1 MQHLKLDT
9 FDSSVKF
16 DKGRSS
22 FTFIAWYFVK
32 CIFFINAF
40 PWPSNLKSFLLRL
53 FGATIGYRV
62 TIKPRVNIHYPWKFS
77 LGDHSWIGECVEIY
91 NFEPIKIGSHVC
103 LSQQVFLCAADH
115 DFRDSRFSYR
125 NRPISINDG
134 VWLQARVFVCPGVS
148 IGQETVVTACS
159 MVKGNLPE
167 NQVCSGSP
175 AIPVSSRWKTKIQ

>member
-1 MQHLKLDT
+1 M
-9 FDSSVKF
+9 
-16 DKGRSS
+16 
-22 FTFIAWYFVK
+22 
-32 CIFFINAF
+32 
-40 PWPSNLKSFLLRL
+40 
-53 FGATIGYRV
+53 
-62 TIKPRVNIHYPWKFS
+62 
-77 LGDHSWIGECVEIY
+77 
-91 NFEPIKIGSHVC
+91 
-103 LSQQVFLCAADH
+103 FLCAADH